1 MVWFLSK
8 WPQQSTR
15 TCSEHRTC
23 TWQVL
28 LRGHLTFDL
37 QRPTDLGPE
46 EAEPLDQVCE
56 GCELLPRADSIDQ
69 RLCSNATLWRLDP
82 NRLRRGGKYR
92 PVSNKAELYDPRPY
106 LLLGE
111 GLREKT
117 VINWNKRPF
126 NNSSLQFGSVPD
138 PGLAALWAELHDRFL
153 FTNKQ
158 LRKMFSGWDPEPD
171 LNLSLFVSASTC
183 KPRLSLWLL
192 PPHLIAHLVHRILFR
207 VCWYLGPDD
216 EAQSC
221 VCVLHHLLCCQATPL
236 LISTITRGRI
246 DIKTSDKCR
255 DPDLRPA
262 EQFLL

>member
-69 RLCSNATLWRLDP
+69 RLCSNATLWRLDL

-158 LRKMFSGWDPEPD
+158 LRKIKI
-171 LNLSLFVSASTC
+171 LN
-183 KPRLSLWLL
+183 
-192 PPHLIAHLVHRILFR
+192 
-207 VCWYLGPDD
+207 
-216 EAQSC
+216 
-221 VCVLHHLLCCQATPL
+221 
-236 LISTITRGRI
+236 LISTCHCL
-246 DIKTSDKCR
+246 S
-255 DPDLRPA
+255 PPPPVSPA
-262 EQFLL
+262 SPFDSSLHTWLLTWCIESCFVFVGIWVQMMKPSPVFVYYTICSVARQHLSSSAPSHEEESI